1 MANHANLMAGLYPNP
16 ESAQQALKHFEE
28 ADFRPEHLML
38 ETGRRQPVD
47 DELLDD
53 PTVQDVTHDAV
64 LGGVIGGALGAGAVG
79 TVGLLAP
86 MVFAATPVLGPL
98 MALGYGAAIGST
110 AGAVAALRLEPDE
123 FSKLLDDAQ
132 HHGYSAVLVRIK
144 SEREQALAEEIF
156 RETTSE
162 RPLES

>member
-1 MANHANLMAGLYPNP
+1 MANHTNLIAGLYQNV
-16 ESAQQALKHFEE
+16 EQAQQGLKRFEE
-28 ADFRPEHLML
+28 AGFRPEHLIL
-38 ETGRRQPVD
+38 ETGNREPAND
-47 DELLDD
+47 SLLED

-64 LGGVIGGALGAGAVG
+64 LGGVIGGALGAGAIGAVA
-79 TVGLLAP
+79 LIAP

-123 FSKLLDDAQ
+123 FSILLDNALQ
-132 HHGYSAVLVRIK
+132 HGYCAVLVRIK
-144 SEREQALAEEIF
+144 SKQEQTIAEDIF
-156 RETTSE
+156 RETTPE

>member
-1 MANHANLMAGLYPNP
+1 MADHANLMAGLYPDP
-16 ESAQQALKHFEE
+16 HSAQQALKRFEE

-38 ETGRRQPVD
+38 EAGRRAPVD
-47 DELLDD
+47 DEQLDD
-53 PTVQDVTHDAV
+53 PTVRDVTRDAL
-64 LGGVIGGALGAGAVG
+64 LGGVVGGALGAGAIGAVG
-79 TVGLLAP
+79 VLAP

-110 AGAVAALRLEPDE
+110 AGAVAALRLEPSE

-132 HHGYSAVLVRIK
+132 RHGYSAVLVRIK
-144 SEREQALAEEIF
+144 SKREQEVAEQIF
-156 RETTSE
+156 RETTPE